1 MSPACSLDTFKKLA
15 TVFATVFA
23 NDVFATDIWATDIW
37 DTDVLAT
44 DVATDALASAVN
56 KVLSLRFGGQKVIL
70 IGAEMLRT
78 LVLII

>member
-44 DVATDALASAVN
+44 DALASAVN

-78 LVLII
+78 LVIII